1 LNLLVETLRKRV
13 RSAPDEI
20 VIEGSETQFSAA
32 SLLASAGALAA
43 MLESQQVSTIALLA
57 NNSPEWVIVDI
68 ACQIKDCCIVPVP
81 TFFTQAQVSKLLD
94 NSGAQLLIFE
104 PDQSAIVPVAVA
116 DKAQTIDVLPI
127 FRASKL
133 TVKNSPLTPP
143 NTGKITFTSGS
154 TGDPKGV
161 CLSLE
166 QCLRVAGSL
175 ADALDTVKPRHLCL
189 LPLSILLENIGGIY
203 MPLLKGGRAVVLP
216 PSELGM
222 RGSSGLDID
231 SFLNAISKHQPNT
244 LIIVPEFLTV
254 LDAAME
260 GGWQPPVSLEFVAV
274 GGARVS
280 PELIARVQRRGLPVY
295 EGYGLSESGSVV
307 SLNTP
312 AHNKAGTSGR
322 VLPHVQVG
330 QRKGELQIA
339 GNTFLGYLNQP
350 DTWGR
355 TTLES
360 GDLGTIDADGFLTV
374 AGRKKNVI
382 INSFG
387 RNISPEWV
395 ESELSASGLFG
406 QVVVL
411 GDARPTCLALL
422 RTRDTEL
429 SDLNIQAAID
439 LANITLP
446 DYARIG
452 RWLRMSEAMTLENG
466 LLTDNGRPRRQKIY
480 EHFSEQIDLAYSGQ
494 QETFSQ

>member
-1 LNLLVETLRKRV
+1 MSLLVERLRERV
-13 RSAPDEI
+13 RSAPDEP
-20 VIEGSETQFSAA
+20 VIEGSKITLTAA
-32 SLLASAGALAA
+32 SLLVGAEALAA
-43 MLESQQVSTIALLA
+43 MLDSQQVSTVALLA

-68 ACQIKDCCIVPVP
+68 ACQIRGCCIVPVP
-81 TFFTQAQVSKLLD
+81 TFFTRTQVSNLLD
-94 NSGAQLLIFE
+94 SSGAQLLIYE
-104 PDQSAIVPVAVA
+104 PDQSAIVPA
-116 DKAQTIDVLPI
+116 TIDEKAEAIEVLPI
-127 FRASKL
+127 FHAAKIA
-133 TVKNSPLTPP
+133 VENCPLTPP

-161 CLSLE
+161 CLSVD

-175 ADALDTVKPRHLCL
+175 ADALEAVKPRHLCL

-203 MPLLKGGRAVVLP
+203 MPLLKDGCAVVLH

-222 RGSSGLDID
+222 QGSTGLDVE

-244 LIIVPEFLTV
+244 LIIVPEFLSV

-260 GGWQPPVSLEFVAV
+260 SGWRPPASLEFVAV

-280 PELIARVQRRGLPVY
+280 PEIIARVQRRGLPVY

-312 AHNKAGTSGR
+312 ANNKAGTSGY
-322 VLPHVQVG
+322 VLPHVQV
-330 QRKGELQIA
+330 QQSNGELQIA

-350 DTWGR
+350 ESWGR
-355 TTLES
+355 TTLQS

-395 ESELSASGLFG
+395 ESELSASGLFS
-406 QVVVL
+406 QVLVL

-422 RTRDTEL
+422 RPRDIEL
-429 SDLNIQAAID
+429 SDLKIQAAID
-439 LANITLP
+439 SANLTLP
-446 DYARIG
+446 DYARVG
-452 RWLRMSEAMTLENG
+452 RWLRMSEAMTFENG
-466 LLTDNGRPRRQKIY
+466 LLTDNGRPRREKIY
-480 EHFSEQIDLAYSGQ
+480 EHFSAQIDLAYTGK
-494 QETFSQ
+494 QETV